1 MTLDLPS
8 FLVGNATAA
17 ALWAVALWL
26 GNRIGRRI
34 AERAFQQY
42 APPPQGRGFVDG
54 PGMPRPE
61 RKTAPQP
68 EPAPPTP
75 TPKTHL
81 NLGMPCFVC
90 GGTGAKKGAPC
101 NRCKGKGRT

>member
-1 MTLDLPS
+1 MTLDVPS

-61 RKTAPQP
+61 RKTAPPP
-68 EPAPPTP
+68 EPAPPIP

-81 NLGMPCFVC
+81 NIGMPCFVC
-90 GGTGAKKGAPC
+90 GGTGAKKGVPC
-101 NRCKGKGRT
+101 KRCKGKGRT